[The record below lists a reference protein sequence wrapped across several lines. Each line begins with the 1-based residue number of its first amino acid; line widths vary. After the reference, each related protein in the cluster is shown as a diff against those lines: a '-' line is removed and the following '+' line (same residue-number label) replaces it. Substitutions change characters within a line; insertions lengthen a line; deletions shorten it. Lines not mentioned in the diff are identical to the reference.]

1 MELAHSRIR
10 TAHPERRRS
19 GGLGGGCDELD
30 LPEGRG
36 GLGLGL
42 GSGLGLALGLGG
54 LDLPEGRESCM
65 LGEA

>member
-1 MELAHSRIR
+1 MELAHSSLR

-19 GGLGGGCDELD
+19 GGGLGGGRDELD

-36 GLGLGL
+36 
-42 GSGLGLALGLGG
+42 SLGLALGLGLGG